1 MSNSEI
7 AMQLT
12 LKALEE
18 GYIPKKSLNHF
29 SGEDPFAEATK
40 YAATQISDFYQ
51 KVYDSLG
58 NL

>member
-1 MSNSEI
+1 MTNSEI

-29 SGEDPFAEATK
+29 EVEDPFAEATK
-40 YAATQISDFYQ
+40 YAAAQVSDFYQ
-51 KVYDSLG
+51 RVFDALG
-58 NL
+58 ND